1 MYSVFARHDISNPE
15 ELPFDAAQYS
25 RFKFGDGAIAKDFG
39 CELGRHFVATHGD
52 ALLAE
57 EDIVFAPSPYNAIP
71 TASNAMSL
79 FFMEEVNRFL
89 FKHKKKALLQSKIH
103 RYKTYS
109 VDYGNL
115 DHEERIR
122 LISSDTYHLD
132 RRFLENRMVLFIDDI
147 KITGGHEFI
156 IKKQLEQE
164 QIQGRFMFVYY
175 AQLTNKEIPANF
187 ENYLNYYSI
196 KERDDLVAVINDD
209 NFIMNTRIIKYI
221 LKSESADLMA
231 FIAALKEERLPEMVH
246 YAIGN
251 NYHLMEDYTQNLT
264 QITKHI
270 NYGN

>member
-1 MYSVFARHDISNPE
+1 MYSVFARHDISNPGE
-15 ELPFDAAQYS
+15 IPFDAALYS
-25 RFKFGDGAIAKDFG
+25 RFKFGDGMIARDFG
-39 CELGRHFVATHGD
+39 TELGRHFVARHGED
-52 ALLAE
+52 LLRE
-57 EDIVFAPSPYNAIP
+57 EDIVFAPSPFNAIP

-89 FKHKKKALLQSKIH
+89 FKHKRKALLQSKIH

-115 DHEERIR
+115 DLEERIR

-147 KITGGHEFI
+147 KITGSHEFI
-156 IKKQLEQE
+156 IKKQLEEE
-164 QIQGRFMFVYY
+164 QIKGKFMFVYY
-175 AQLTNKEIPANF
+175 AQLTNKDIPANF

-196 KERDDLVAVINDD
+196 KERKDLVEVINND

-221 LKSESADLMA
+221 LKSEPEELIG
-231 FIAALKEERLPEMVH
+231 FITALKEERLPEMVH

-251 NYHLMEDYTQNLT
+251 NYHLMEDYTQNLN

>member
-1 MYSVFARHDISNPE
+1 
-15 ELPFDAAQYS
+15 
-25 RFKFGDGAIAKDFG
+25 
-39 CELGRHFVATHGD
+39 
-52 ALLAE
+52 
-57 EDIVFAPSPYNAIP
+57 
-71 TASNAMSL
+71 MSL

-89 FKHKKKALLQSKIH
+89 FKNNRKALLQSKIH

-115 DHEERIR
+115 DLEERIR

-132 RRFLENRMVLFIDDI
+132 RHFLEDRMVLFIDDI
-147 KITGGHEFI
+147 KITGSHELI
-156 IKKQLEQE
+156 IKQQLEKE
-164 QIQGRFMFVYY
+164 QITGRFMFVYY
-175 AQLTNKEIPANF
+175 AQLTNKDIPANF

-196 KERDDLVAVINDD
+196 KERDDLVAVINND

-221 LKSESADLMA
+221 LKSEPSELME
-231 FIAALKEERLPEMVH
+231 FITALKEERLPEMVH

-251 NYHLMEDYTQNLT
+251 NYHLMDDYTQNLN